1 MKKLMIAV
9 AIVCA
14 AAMSQAATLKW
25 GDSEVIGI
33 DGENAVGENEVT
45 QYAFYFGTDDAAYT
59 FMTSYAENNGI
70 DKAMAYMYENYK
82 DGTLTIN
89 DIGYTVQDAAGVKTD
104 SDGAVFSNAESATS
118 NTSQYFASIFEYDV
132 DKDGTVDYYMANVG
146 EYDFG
151 TKNKSVDGMATDW
164 ALDDGGMTWQAAAVP
179 EPTSGLLLL
188 LGVAGLALRRRRA

>member
-1 MKKLMIAV
+1 MKKLMIAAAV
-9 AIVCA
+9 ASA
-14 AAMSQAATLKW
+14 ALFANAANILW
-25 GDSEVIGI
+25 GDSEVCGL
-33 DGENAVGENEVT
+33 DGETAVGANEVT

-59 FMTSYAENNGI
+59 FMVDYAEANGI

-89 DIGYTVQDAAGVKTD
+89 NIGYSVQDAAGVKTD
-104 SDGAVFSNAESATS
+104 KDGLVMSANEAATS
-118 NTSQYFASIFEYDV
+118 NTSQYFASIFEYDT
-132 DKDGTVDYYMANVG
+132 DLDGKADYFMANVG
-146 EYDFG
+146 EYDFK
-151 TKNKSVDGMATDW
+151 TKDKTVDGMATDW